1 MSKPPSRP
9 NVPLANLF
17 APRPAGGT
25 VDLPGS
31 TMTPIVRI
39 PGQSP
44 APSRAASTQG
54 KPTAEE
60 IKIALHRG
68 GALFASKRFAEAE
81 EVARMILRFEPKQAD
96 ALHLLGLVLLA
107 VGKADEAERL
117 MLRALKLAGP
127 HPRLYVNL
135 GNAARGR
142 QNTERAH
149 KYYDKALDFDPL
161 YEDALLERGIT
172 YTDSRR
178 FLEAADAFDQLL
190 HVNPTS
196 LAAFSGAAHVASEL
210 GQFRKSIEYCER
222 AIEECDEAPIEML
235 AMIAVNHERLSELEP
250 AIAMA
255 ERVLALKPDHGACL
269 RVWSKAKRRLAKR
282 DPEILKSL
290 KQRLEGIDIEAMSV
304 DDQRVV
310 YSELAQICDELGE
323 VDAAFD
329 YFVKQGV
336 KTLEA
341 ADKVEL
347 DRVTFI
353 NEVENLNKS
362 MTPEMLARVQANG
375 KAARREEGARVP
387 VFIVGFPR
395 SGTTLLDQ
403 ILDANPDVQV
413 IEEQPLV
420 RTLRRAMGDL
430 PGGFLKN
437 LPNLKDVQRKKLQE
451 AYWREMEKYEPDF
464 SKRVIIDK
472 MPLSIV
478 HIAVISAVFPD
489 AKIILAL
496 RHPAD
501 SCLSCF
507 MQDFEMNGAMLNF
520 TSIEQT
526 AYLYDQVMT
535 LWQRYA
541 SGLALN
547 VQEVRYEKL
556 ITDLRGEVE
565 PVLNF
570 LGLEWDEAMADP
582 AAHARARGTIRT
594 PSYAQVTQP
603 IYGTSADRWRRYEK
617 HIAPMMPKL
626 EKHIRHFGYSL

>member
-9 NVPLANLF
+9 NVPSANLF
-17 APRPAGGT
+17 APRPVSGT
-25 VDLPGS
+25 VGLPGS
-31 TMTPIVRI
+31 VMTPTVRI
-39 PGQSP
+39 PGQGL
-44 APSRAASTQG
+44 AQNRAASTQG

-60 IKIALHRG
+60 IKTALHRG
-68 GALFASKRFAEAE
+68 GALFAAKRFAEAE
-81 EVARMILRFEPKQAD
+81 EVARLILRFEPKQAD
-96 ALHLLGLVLLA
+96 AMHLLGLVLLA

-149 KYYDKALDFDPL
+149 KYYNQALDFDPL

-190 HVNPTS
+190 YVNPTS

-290 KQRLEGIDIEAMSV
+290 KQRLESIDIDTMSI

-323 VDAAFD
+323 VDVAFD

-362 MTPEMLARVQANG
+362 MTPEMLARVQANS
-375 KAARREEGARVP
+375 KAAPREEGARVP

-437 LPNLKDVQRKKLQE
+437 LPNLKDAQRKKLQE

-478 HIAVISAVFPD
+478 HIAVIAAVFPD

-520 TSIEQT
+520 TSVEQT

-541 SGLALN
+541 SGLTLN
-547 VQEVRYEKL
+547 VREVRYEKL

-603 IYGTSADRWRRYEK
+603 IYSTSADRWRRYEK

>member
-1 MSKPPSRP
+1 
-9 NVPLANLF
+9 
-17 APRPAGGT
+17 
-25 VDLPGS
+25 
-31 TMTPIVRI
+31 
-39 PGQSP
+39 
-44 APSRAASTQG
+44 
-54 KPTAEE
+54 
-60 IKIALHRG
+60 
-68 GALFASKRFAEAE
+68 
-81 EVARMILRFEPKQAD
+81 
-96 ALHLLGLVLLA
+96 
-107 VGKADEAERL
+107 
-117 MLRALKLAGP
+117 
-127 HPRLYVNL
+127 
-135 GNAARGR
+135 
-142 QNTERAH
+142 
-149 KYYDKALDFDPL
+149 
-161 YEDALLERGIT
+161 
-172 YTDSRR
+172 
-178 FLEAADAFDQLL
+178 
-190 HVNPTS
+190 
-196 LAAFSGAAHVASEL
+196 
-210 GQFRKSIEYCER
+210 
-222 AIEECDEAPIEML
+222 
-235 AMIAVNHERLSELEP
+235 
-250 AIAMA
+250 MA

-290 KQRLEGIDIEAMSV
+290 KQRLESIDIDTMSI

-323 VDAAFD
+323 VDVAFD

-362 MTPEMLARVQANG
+362 MTPEMLARVQANS
-375 KAARREEGARVP
+375 KAAPREEGARVP

-437 LPNLKDVQRKKLQE
+437 LPNLKDAQRKKLQE

-478 HIAVISAVFPD
+478 HIAVIAAVFPD

-520 TSIEQT
+520 TSVEQT

-541 SGLALN
+541 SGLTLN
-547 VQEVRYEKL
+547 VREVRYEKL

-603 IYGTSADRWRRYEK
+603 IYSTSADRWRRYEK

>member
-1 MSKPPSRP
+1 
-9 NVPLANLF
+9 
-17 APRPAGGT
+17 
-25 VDLPGS
+25 
-31 TMTPIVRI
+31 MTPIVRI
-39 PGQSP
+39 PGQGP
-44 APSRAASTQG
+44 AQNRVTSTQG
-54 KPTAEE
+54 KPTPEE
-60 IKIALHRG
+60 IKTALHRG
-68 GALFASKRFAEAE
+68 GALFATKRFAEAE
-81 EVARMILRFEPKQAD
+81 EVARLILRFEPKQAD

-107 VGKADEAERL
+107 DGKADEAERL

-149 KYYDKALDFDPL
+149 KYYDKALEFDPL
-161 YEDALLERGIT
+161 YEDALLERAIT

-190 HVNPTS
+190 YVNPTS

-282 DPEILKSL
+282 DPEILKFL
-290 KQRLEGIDIEAMSV
+290 KQRLEGVDIEAMSI

-310 YSELAQICDELGE
+310 YSELAQICDELNE

-329 YFVKQGV
+329 YFVKQGA

-341 ADKVEL
+341 ADKADL
-347 DRVTFI
+347 DRVTYI
-353 NEVENLNKS
+353 NEVKNLNKN
-362 MTPEMLARVQANG
+362 MTPEMLARVRANSE
-375 KAARREEGARVP
+375 AAPRDEDARVP

-420 RTLRRAMGDL
+420 RTLRRALSDL

-437 LPNLKDVQRKKLQE
+437 LPNLKDTQRKKLQE

-464 SKRVIIDK
+464 SRRVIIDK

-478 HIAVISAVFPD
+478 DVAMISAVFPD

-496 RHPAD
+496 RHPVD

-547 VQEVRYEKL
+547 VQEVRYERL

-603 IYGTSADRWRRYEK
+603 IYSTSADRWRRYEK
-617 HIAPMMPKL
+617 HLAPILPKL
-626 EKHIRHFGYSL
+626 EKHIRYFGYSL